1 MKKIA
6 LLIFVLLMVILPV
19 ASNAD
24 EFFTEPDQTLKFN
37 DDITLYARRQPDRG
51 GGEQTL
57 ISGEIESGGA
67 GGPILKFSGVSDTF
81 CVFLGGRGGWIIN
94 HMFMLGGGG
103 YWLVSDV
110 FISGNKLHMGYGGF
124 YAEYIINSDALVH
137 FTVGSLIGMG
147 NVHFDPEG
155 SDSRSYFVLE
165 PEANVEL
172 NVVTFLH
179 RMPVASHEKLEFC
192 LKHGPFYHLQD
203 EAADMRPLDSVLVRR
218 IGECMP
224 RTGRRTS

>member
-24 EFFTEPDQTLKFN
+24 EFFTEPDQTPSYIEEL
-37 DDITLYARRQPDRG
+37 TLHARRNQDRG
-51 GGEQTL
+51 SGGEQTL
-57 ISGEIESGGA
+57 ISGEIESGGT
-67 GGPILKFSGVSDTF
+67 GGPILKFTGVSDTF
-81 CVFLGGRGGWIIN
+81 CVLLGGRGGWIIN

-103 YWLVSDV
+103 YGLVSDV

-172 NVVTFLH
+172 NVVTFF
-179 RMPVASHEKLEFC
+179 RVCAGVSYRFAIGVS
-192 LKHGPFYHLQD
+192 GPGGLND
-203 EAADMRPLDSVLVRR
+203 AALSGLSANLFFKF
-218 IGECMP
+218 GHF
-224 RTGRRTS
+224 